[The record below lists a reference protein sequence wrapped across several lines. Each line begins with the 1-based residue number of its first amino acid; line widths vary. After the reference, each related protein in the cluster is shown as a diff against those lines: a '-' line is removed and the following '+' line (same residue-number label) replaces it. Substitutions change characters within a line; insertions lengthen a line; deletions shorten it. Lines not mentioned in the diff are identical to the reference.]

1 MSCFISIEGGTFL
14 TSHVQIE
21 CMDRQEV
28 RKAGLGRW
36 MEQKSNE
43 QLAMMMCVLLL
54 LLGTIGLTV
63 LINSPA

>member
-1 MSCFISIEGGTFL
+1 MERN
-14 TSHVQIE
+14 E
-21 CMDRQEV
+21 A
-28 RKAGLGRW
+28 RKAGFGRW

-43 QLAMMMCVLLL
+43 QLAIMMCFFLL